1 VIFDLFSPE
10 FNQKS
15 LIKNSL
21 MQYLLVFAGGG
32 VGSLLRYGIARG
44 MSGYDLTFPYATLMA
59 NILSCIVLGFFV
71 AWSLKDGMSDGM
83 KLFFMVGLCGG
94 FSTFSTFS
102 NETFSLFET
111 ENYAYAFANILG
123 SVILCLLAIY
133 IGIKLGN
140 WLISS

>member
-1 VIFDLFSPE
+1 
-10 FNQKS
+10 
-15 LIKNSL
+15 

-44 MSGYDLTFPYATLMA
+44 MAGYNFAFPFATLVA

-71 AWSLKDGMSDGM
+71 AWSLKEGVSDEM

-111 ENYAYAFANILG
+111 GNYSYAFANILG
-123 SVILCLLAIY
+123 SVIVCLVAIY
-133 IGIKLGN
+133 MGIKLGE
-140 WLISS
+140 LVIGS

>member
-1 VIFDLFSPE
+1 
-10 FNQKS
+10 
-15 LIKNSL
+15 

-44 MSGYDLTFPYATLMA
+44 MAGYNFSFPYATLVA

-71 AWSLKDGMSDGM
+71 AWSLKGGVSESM

-111 ENYAYAFANILG
+111 GNYAYAFANILG
-123 SVILCLLAIY
+123 SVMVCLVAIY
-133 IGIKLGN
+133 MGIKLGEL
-140 WLISS
+140 LIGS

>member
-1 VIFDLFSPE
+1 
-10 FNQKS
+10 
-15 LIKNSL
+15 

-32 VGSLLRYGIARG
+32 LGSLLRYGIARG
-44 MSGYDLTFPYATLMA
+44 MSGYDFSFPYATLVA

-71 AWSLKDGMSDGM
+71 AWSLKGGVSDGM

-111 ENYAYAFANILG
+111 GNYAYAFANILG
-123 SVILCLLAIY
+123 SVVVCLVAIY
-133 IGIKLGN
+133 MGIKLGE
-140 WLISS
+140 LVIGS